1 MALIMDRDRDSLH
14 VLPLSIIPLESQL
27 FEKMRMIKNVHLD
40 SVVELFDG
48 KDTGSGQIRVE
59 AMRAAYESIPQTD
72 MAKLDK
78 LSRLRSYDVY
88 SLRILLRKQG
98 INVDEGEL
106 RLSDGK
112 QRELTQHMRSFTRPL
127 VGYIYG
133 DERAAEEGADII
145 SMFSQPDIKQA
156 RKKLVA
162 LAGSLEI
169 PLELVPKFLED
180 YGDIFLSISY
190 YRQAYGGI
198 GPVMRDFRSSVEEI
212 KSNRLLQQDRNVV
225 DACSRVESVFSDMAM
240 SMRQKIKVFE
250 FGSKNMW
257 VDINGAKF
265 RKFRDLVENSQTMLG
280 GSLCAMSLKMDAWKE
295 TFPDPQFGGPMK
307 RAEFIVNDMQQGLE
321 KFQKPRVRSIGP
333 RVRGPKA
340 PDADQDSTRVWSGGA

>member
-133 DERAAEEGADII
+133 DERAAE
-145 SMFSQPDIKQA
+145 
-156 RKKLVA
+156 
-162 LAGSLEI
+162 
-169 PLELVPKFLED
+169 
-180 YGDIFLSISY
+180 
-190 YRQAYGGI
+190 
-198 GPVMRDFRSSVEEI
+198 
-212 KSNRLLQQDRNVV
+212 
-225 DACSRVESVFSDMAM
+225 
-240 SMRQKIKVFE
+240 
-250 FGSKNMW
+250 
-257 VDINGAKF
+257 
-265 RKFRDLVENSQTMLG
+265 
-280 GSLCAMSLKMDAWKE
+280 
-295 TFPDPQFGGPMK
+295 
-307 RAEFIVNDMQQGLE
+307 
-321 KFQKPRVRSIGP
+321 
-333 RVRGPKA
+333 
-340 PDADQDSTRVWSGGA
+340 